1 MSNSSLGE
9 KYLVARMLSQADE
22 RAPTMDRF
30 STTGSLCIHS
40 PFDGKLL
47 GELGRT
53 PPEVIAD
60 IAATSRE
67 AQRSWAERP
76 ISERAA
82 IMSRTAQL
90 VLDRCDHILD
100 TIQDET
106 GKARLSAFEEVMDTA
121 RGLRVFARL
130 ADAALRPHRHP
141 GAIPFLTRTTEYH
154 HPVGVVGIITP
165 WNYPFTLPATDAASA
180 LLAGNA
186 VILKPDSQTPHT
198 ALLLADLFAAAGLPE
213 GLFTVVIGA
222 GSALGPALTDT
233 VDYLMFTGSSATG
246 RHLAAA
252 CAERLLGFS
261 AELGGKNPLLV
272 LPDADLEAAA
282 LGTARA
288 AFANTGQLCISIER
302 AYIHT
307 SVYDA
312 FVPQLLAATRSLRL
326 GSGHD
331 WDCDIGSLIS
341 EQQLHTVSEH
351 INDAVTK
358 GARILTGGSSRP
370 DLGPYFH
377 EPTILSGVRPDMT
390 VFAEETFGPV
400 LSIYRVDS
408 VQEAIDAANDSR
420 YGLNASIWS
429 AKRGPAIATKLHTGT
444 VNINDG
450 YAPAF
455 GSHHASMGGMGE
467 SGMGRRHGVGGIQK
481 YTESQTVAD
490 QRLLP
495 IAPPPGVTNE
505 AYARA
510 LAFGIRV
517 MNKVIR

>member
-1 MSNSSLGE
+1 
-9 KYLVARMLSQADE
+9 
-22 RAPTMDRF
+22 MDRF
-30 STTGSLCIHS
+30 TTAGSLHIRS
-40 PFDGKLL
+40 PFTGETL
-47 GELGRT
+47 GELPRT
-53 PPEVIAD
+53 APDD
-60 IAATSRE
+60 IAGIVFEARQAQQAWADRSICERGRIVSRV
-67 AQRSWAERP
+67 
-76 ISERAA
+76 
-82 IMSRTAQL
+82 AQL
-90 VLDRCDHILD
+90 TLNTCDQILD

-106 GKARLSAFEEVMDTA
+106 GKARISAFEEVLDTA
-121 RGLRVFARL
+121 RGLRVFAQL
-130 ADAALRPHRHP
+130 APKALRPHRHP
-141 GAIPFLTRTTEYH
+141 GAIPILTQVREYH

-165 WNYPFTLPATDAASA
+165 WNYPFTLPATDVASA

-186 VILKPDSQTPHT
+186 VLLKPDSQTPFS
-198 ALLLADLFAAAGLPE
+198 ALLLAEMFAEAGLPD
-213 GLFTVVIGA
+213 GLLQVVIGA
-222 GSALGPALTDT
+222 GSDLGPAITDH

-246 RHLAAA
+246 RHLAGA

-272 LPDADLEAAA
+272 LPDADLDAAA
-282 LGTARA
+282 IGTARA

-302 AYIHT
+302 AYVHT

-312 FVPQLLAATRSLRL
+312 FVPKLLAATHSLRL

-331 WDCDIGSLIS
+331 WDYEIGSLIS
-341 EQQLHTVSEH
+341 AQQLHTVTEH
-351 INDAVTK
+351 VTDAVTK
-358 GARILTGGSSRP
+358 GAQVLTGGAARP
-370 DLGPYFH
+370 DLGPFYY
-377 EPTILSGVRPDMT
+377 EPTVLTGVQPDMT

-429 AKRGPAIATKLHTGT
+429 TTQGPSIAPRLRAGT

-455 GSHHASMGGMGE
+455 GSHQAPMGGMGE
-467 SGMGRRHGVGGIQK
+467 SGMGRRHGIGGIQK
-481 YTESQTVAD
+481 YTESQTVAH
-490 QRLLP
+490 QRWLP

-510 LAFGIRV
+510 MALGIRV
-517 MNKVIR
+517 MNRVIR